1 GGLNHMLKRTGKWV
15 CLLVVAAGFAPLLR
29 AATPSD
35 LYLRGYNLI
44 PAPQKIELKS
54 GDLQFDSGWR
64 LETGKGVKADDV
76 AVESLKEGLETR
88 HGITLETRG
97 RGKAIALE
105 IRPGSVEIG
114 EATDKDRKSLE
125 EQAYKLEISNN
136 GIRITANAPAGLLYG
151 AETLV
156 QLVKRADGKQWLP
169 EATITDWPDV
179 RLREVFWDEQMH
191 LDRPEVLKQAIR
203 RAAFFKLN
211 GFALRLN
218 GHFEYAS
225 APALVDP
232 YALSPAQLQDLTDYG
247 LRYHVQVIPYVDG
260 PAHVNWILE
269 RQEYKK
275 LREFP
280 QTAFQM
286 CSSNPETYKLLEGL
300 YQDLM
305 NANKGVQYFHLSTD
319 EAWFIGKADNDQCR
333 SAEAAKKL
341 GSPSKL
347 LVDYIQK
354 TAGYLHDHGRK
365 VIFWGEDPLQAEDIP
380 LLPSWLINGEI
391 YSPAYNKAFR
401 AHGIQQ
407 MIYTN
412 SLPDRPL
419 FPGYFVLSPN
429 EQVHP
434 HAQTEGQHKQV
445 FNEISYTSG
454 RQESDVIGVDIYAW
468 GDLGPHPE
476 TYWLGYAVGAAAAW
490 HPASPGPLEVEHNF
504 YRLFYGKGSSG
515 MDRLYQLLS
524 TQAQFFAS
532 SWDSKASDQLP
543 LIFGY
548 SYGIGPFV
556 PHIQTLPLPPVPSAG
571 YLHLRQDWS
580 EGNARR
586 MQLANK
592 FLGEND
598 ELLSLLYRKLPSVQF
613 NRYNLEV
620 YLSLAEISRQNL
632 KMLQGLEEISNHLEA
647 AQKQAEK
654 LQYQDAVRELDG
666 ALDTAKA
673 IRDNRNQV
681 LHDASTIWYKSIF
694 PRVREANGRHVA
706 RDPQDFVSVATSA
719 KARRSQSGLGYM
731 IDREFSLPLGDWFHQ
746 VQEARNRYA
755 AEHNLPARED
765 KFDWM
770 DTSTLHSL
778 GVNRDL

>member
-1 GGLNHMLKRTGKWV
+1 MIKRIGISL
-15 CLLVVAAGFAPLLR
+15 CLLVVAAGFAQLLR

-44 PAPQKIELKS
+44 PAPQKVELKS
-54 GDLQFDSGWR
+54 GDIQLDGGWR
-64 LETGKGVKADDV
+64 LELGKGVKADDV
-76 AVESLKEGLETR
+76 AVESLKEGLATR
-88 HGITLETRG
+88 HGNSLEARG
-97 RGKAIALE
+97 RGKAIELA
-105 IRPGSVEIG
+105 IQPGSVGIG
-114 EATDKDRKSLE
+114 QSADKDRQSLE
-125 EQAYKLEISNN
+125 EQAYKLQIGAN
-136 GIRITANAPAGLLYG
+136 GIRITANAPAGLFYG

-156 QLVKRADGKQWLP
+156 QLVKHADGKQWLP

-191 LDRPEVLKQAIR
+191 LDRPDVLKQAIR

-280 QTAFQM
+280 ETAFQM

-300 YQDLM
+300 FQDLM
-305 NANKGVQYFHLSTD
+305 NANKGAQYFHLSTD
-319 EAWFIGKADNDQCR
+319 EAWFIGKADNDQCH

-347 LVDYIQK
+347 LVDFTKK

-380 LLPSWLINGEI
+380 LLPPWLINGEI

-429 EQVHP
+429 QQVHP
-434 HAQTEGQHKQV
+434 HVETEGQDNRV
-445 FNEISYTSG
+445 FREISYTSG
-454 RQESDVIGVDIYAW
+454 RQEADVIGVDIYAW

-490 HPASPGPLEVEHNF
+490 HPESPGPEEVEHNF
-504 YRLFYGKGSSG
+504 YRLFYGQGSTG

-532 SWDSKASDQLP
+532 SWDSKASDQSP

-548 SYGIGPFV
+548 SYGTGPFV
-556 PHIQTLPLPPVPSAG
+556 PHVQTLPLPSVPSG
-571 YLHLRQDWS
+571 GFLHLRHDWLK
-580 EGNARR
+580 ENARR
-586 MQLANK
+586 MQLAK
-592 FLGEND
+592 SFLGKND
-598 ELLSLLYRKLPSVQF
+598 ELLNLLYGKLPSVQF

-620 YLSLAEISRQNL
+620 YLSLAEICRQNL
-632 KMLQGLEEISNHLEA
+632 KMLQGLEEISNHLGN
-647 AQKQAEK
+647 AQKQAES
-654 LQYQDAVRELDG
+654 LHYQDAVSELDH

-673 IRDNRNQV
+673 IRDGRNQV
-681 LHDASTIWYKSIF
+681 LDDTTKIWYKSIF
-694 PRVREANGRHVA
+694 PRVREANGRRVA
-706 RDPQDFVSVATSA
+706 REPQRFVSVATSEQ
-719 KARRSQSGLGYM
+719 ARRRQAGLSYM
-731 IDREFSLPLGDWFHQ
+731 IDREFSLPIGDWFLQ
-746 VQEARNRYA
+746 VQEVRNRYA
-755 AEHNLPARED
+755 AAHNLPARED

-770 DTSTLHSL
+770 DTSILHSQ
-778 GVNRDL
+778 GVDRNL